1 MINADVLKQRKRIN
15 RKLTQ
20 AANAHATA
28 VLNVVSEELTLMNGV
43 NMATAL
49 HRIARHCVKG
59 EAGPDGAAPE
69 AKKEVEAHPA
79 FAALLK
85 TLEQHAEMSL
95 SADHNTAEE
104 IMPAQCASIIAWSLA
119 CLDVQNDRLLV
130 VLAALAKPHLQDFKF
145 YEVTNMLWAYAKL
158 RAAGLAPELITAIAG
173 RLKGRQSGEYKAH
186 CLSLAVWAFA
196 EVNWPDEQLMASLAE
211 ELAGQAD
218 ALQPQEICN
227 ICWALAGKLENRRL
241 YETVHSALQGD
252 VLRRFKAEE
261 FSNFMLAVTAG
272 RLSFPNFVPKAGA
285 TAVRLAK
292 SMKPK
297 HLASTLNAVS
307 CSGGQSLPDLSV
319 LLDVAMEQVFH
330 FRPHE
335 LAATAQAAAK
345 LCPDHP
351 GFFKACATHLVL
363 KLSELSV
370 DNLTDLIEAFTNSSD
385 AQASGWAMYWLLQ
398 ELQRRPVSRPHGH
411 APPRRAAASA
421 VGAASLSTASTE
433 REREHSEVESQDSEA
448 SEKDG
453 ISSPSRQP
461 DLGTPWKV
469 VSLRPPPGLE
479 PPGSKTSSHICLA
492 DSFSYFTL

>member
-1 MINADVLKQRKRIN
+1 ME
-15 RKLTQ
+15 
-20 AANAHATA
+20 
-28 VLNVVSEELTLMNGV
+28 SS
-43 NMATAL
+43 
-49 HRIARHCVKG
+49 
-59 EAGPDGAAPE
+59 PE
-69 AKKEVEAHPA
+69 KSRPVFTEK
-79 FAALLK
+79 
-85 TLEQHAEMSL
+85 S
-95 SADHNTAEE
+95 D
-104 IMPAQCASIIAWSLA
+104 MP
-119 CLDVQNDRLLV
+119 
-130 VLAALAKPHLQDFKF
+130 
-145 YEVTNMLWAYAKL
+145 
-158 RAAGLAPELITAIAG
+158 
-173 RLKGRQSGEYKAH
+173 
-186 CLSLAVWAFA
+186 
-196 EVNWPDEQLMASLAE
+196 
-211 ELAGQAD
+211 
-218 ALQPQEICN
+218 
-227 ICWALAGKLENRRL
+227 
-241 YETVHSALQGD
+241 GD

-319 LLDVAMEQVFH
+319 LLDVAMERCDSFGLGKQVFH

-370 DNLTDLIEAFTNSSD
+370 DNLTDLIEAFTNSSDPWSAHETKTEDERGRGVHD